1 MLGLPNG
8 VVTIA
13 PWNREWSSYFEQE
26 RKSILDTM
34 KDHHVIVHHIGS
46 TAIKHLDA
54 KPVLDIAIE
63 VENFS
68 AIKEQVQ
75 LLEQLGYHC
84 MGDQILPDRFYF
96 IKGDPRTH
104 QIHFYRSGSSFLKEQ
119 LIFRDALRED
129 GSLRQ
134 DYQKLKYKLATSFA
148 EDKHTYAAMKTD
160 FVNRVVACRNQ
171 DEPSV

>member
-8 VVTIA
+8 LVTIA
-13 PWNREWSSYFEQE
+13 RWSPEWASYFEQE
-26 RKSILDTM
+26 RKRILDLM

-63 VENFS
+63 VKDFS
-68 AIKEQVQ
+68 AIKEQID

-96 IKGDPRTH
+96 IKGDSRTH
-104 QIHFYRSGSSFLKEQ
+104 QIHFYRSGSSFLQEQ
-119 LIFRDALRED
+119 LVFRDALRED
-129 GSLRQ
+129 DSLRQ
-134 DYQKLKYKLATSFA
+134 AYQELKYELATSFA
-148 EDKHTYAAMKTD
+148 EDKHAYAAKKTD
-160 FVNRVVACRNQ
+160 FVTCVIAR
-171 DEPSV
+171 